1 MLFIGVAIVIAIGLA
16 LLIVSDAGTL
26 VGLEQAQFG
35 QLIALVV
42 ILLLVASGLF
52 SRRHRLGEMVGNL
65 VLWAGIFGIVLV
77 GYAYR
82 DDLQGVASR
91 VFGELMPGAAV
102 VDAERGTATFR
113 SGIDGHFSINADI
126 NGATV
131 RTIFDTGASAVVLTH
146 ADAVKAGIDTEALRY
161 DIPVQTANGTGR
173 AAGVTLDRIEVG
185 GITRN
190 RVRAFVA
197 ERGALDTS
205 LLGMSFLGTLSRY
218 AVSGNSLELVD

>member
-1 MLFIGVAIVIAIGLA
+1 MLFIGVAIVVAIGLV
-16 LLIVSDAGTL
+16 LLIVSDAGSL
-26 VGLEQAQFG
+26 IGLEQMQFG
-35 QLIALVV
+35 QMISLVV

-52 SRRHRLGEMVGNL
+52 SRRHRLGELVGNV

-82 DDLQGVASR
+82 DDLQVVASR
-91 VFGELMPGAAV
+91 VFGELMPGSAV
-102 VDAERGTATFR
+102 VESERGTATFR
-113 SGIDGHFSINADI
+113 GGVDGHFTINAEV
-126 NGATV
+126 NGESI

-146 ADAVKAGIDTEALRY
+146 ADAVKAGINTDTLSY
-161 DIPVQTANGTGR
+161 SIPVQTANGTGR
-173 AAGVTLDRIEVG
+173 AAGVTLDTLEVG

-205 LLGMSFLGTLSRY
+205 LLGMTFLGTLSRY